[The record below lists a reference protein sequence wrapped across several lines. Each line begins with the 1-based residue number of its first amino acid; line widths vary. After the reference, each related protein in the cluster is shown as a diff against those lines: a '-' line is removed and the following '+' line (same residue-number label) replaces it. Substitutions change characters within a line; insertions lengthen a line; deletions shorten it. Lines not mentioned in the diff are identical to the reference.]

1 MAADKNR
8 EDLASAILSM
18 HVKTVMDR
26 PSETQNKDHKD
37 DLKLIGLNETTQL
50 PVLEGFY
57 F

>member
-1 MAADKNR
+1 M
-8 EDLASAILSM
+8 ASAILSM

-26 PSETQNKDHKD
+26 PSETHNKDLED
-37 DLKLIGLNETTQL
+37 NLKFTVLNETTQL